1 MKARIRTFIDNILFT
16 PKPLSEN
23 SYQGFFPLPDGT
35 NSRLH
40 LRINNEGEGI
50 LILNASTIL
59 HLNPSATEFAY
70 HLIHRTDEDT
80 LVKELVKRYQISA
93 AAVKSDYEIF
103 IGRLE
108 SLLLS
113 PDLDPENFLDIE
125 RIDLHK
131 ERFSSPLR
139 LDCALTYQISDNS
152 SPVVTPVGRVKKT
165 LDTQE
170 WQTILQKAWD
180 KGIPHVVFTGG
191 EPTLRPDLVDL
202 IKFAEEI
209 GLVTGLLTDG
219 TRLTDTDYLHNLLSS
234 GLDHIMIVLNPS
246 NPVSWEAIKDVINED
261 ISLTVHITALSNT
274 HTVNYP
280 ELFEKLQG
288 LQVKKIS
295 LSADSLESSKL
306 LPEVSR
312 KALDY
317 GFSLVWDLP
326 VPYSEINPI
335 ALELVQA
342 ENSLKGA
349 ARSWLYVEPD
359 GDVLPGQGI
368 TTVLGNILT
377 DPWETIW
384 SAAKI
389 WQHDS

>member
-16 PKPLSEN
+16 PKPLPEN
-23 SYQGFFPLPDGT
+23 SYQGYFSIPDGT
-35 NSRLH
+35 NCRLH

-80 LVKELVKRYQISA
+80 LVKELVKRYQVSA

-103 IGRLE
+103 IGRLK
-108 SLLLS
+108 SLLMS

-139 LDCALTYQISDNS
+139 LDCALTYQISDNA

-219 TRLTDTDYLHNLLSS
+219 TRLTDSDYLHNLLSS

-295 LSADSLESSKL
+295 LSADSIESSKL

-312 KALDY
+312 NALDY

-384 SAAKI
+384 STAKL

>member
-16 PKPLSEN
+16 PKPLTEN

-35 NSRLH
+35 NCRLH
-40 LRINNEGEGI
+40 LRVNNEGEGI

-70 HLIHRTDEDT
+70 HLIQRTDEDII
-80 LVKELVKRYQISA
+80 VKELVKRYQISA
-93 AAVKSDYEIF
+93 SAVKSDYEVF

-108 SLLLS
+108 SLLTS

-139 LDCALTYQISDNS
+139 LDCALTYQTSDDS
-152 SPVVTPVGRVKKT
+152 SPALTPVERVKRT

-170 WQTILQKAWD
+170 WKNILQKAWD

-191 EPTLRPDLVDL
+191 EPTLRPDLVEL
-202 IKFAEEI
+202 ITFSEEI

-219 TRLTDTDYLHNLLSS
+219 ARLTDTDYLHSLLAS
-234 GLDHIMIVLNPS
+234 GLDHIMIVLYPG

-261 ISLTVHITALSNT
+261 ISLTVHITVSSN

-280 ELFEKLQG
+280 NLFEKLQE
-288 LQVKKIS
+288 LQIKKIS
-295 LSADSLESSKL
+295 LSADSLDSSKI
-306 LPEVSR
+306 LPELSR

-317 GFSLVWDLP
+317 GLSIVWDLP
-326 VPYSEINPI
+326 VPYSDINPI
-335 ALELVQA
+335 AMELVQV

-368 TTVLGNILT
+368 ISVLGNILT

-384 SAAKI
+384 SAAKL

>member
-16 PKPLSEN
+16 PKPLPEN
-23 SYQGFFPLPDGT
+23 TYRGNLPLPDGT
-35 NSRLH
+35 NCRMH
-40 LRINNEGEGI
+40 LRINDHGEGI

-70 HLIHRTDEDT
+70 HLIQQTDDET
-80 LVKELVKRYQISA
+80 IIKELVKRYQVSA
-93 AAVKSDYEIF
+93 SSVQSDYETF
-103 IGRLE
+103 KGRLE

-113 PDLDPENFLDIE
+113 PDLDPENFLDID
-125 RIDLHK
+125 RIELHK

-139 LDCALTYQISDNS
+139 LDCALTYQTSEDS
-152 SPVVTPVGRVKKT
+152 SPIVTPVDRVKRS

-170 WQTILQKAWD
+170 WKTILLIAWD

-191 EPTLRPDLVDL
+191 EPTLRPDLVEL
-202 IKFAEEI
+202 VKFAEDT
-209 GLVTGLLTDG
+209 GQVTGLLTDG
-219 TRLTDTDYLHNLLSS
+219 ARLTETDYLHSLLSA
-234 GLDHIMIVLNPS
+234 GLDHIMIVLES
-246 NPVSWEAIKDVINED
+246 KNPVSWEAIKDVINED
-261 ISLTVHITALSNT
+261 ISLTVHITVSIT
-274 HTVNYP
+274 QPSKYKD
-280 ELFEKLQG
+280 LFDRLQG
-288 LQVKKIS
+288 LQVKRIS
-295 LSADSLESSKL
+295 LSADSLEGGKMLS
-306 LPEVSR
+306 EVSR

-326 VPYSEINPI
+326 VPYSEVNPI
-335 ALELVQA
+335 ALELIQV

-349 ARSWLYVEPD
+349 GRTWLYVEPD

-389 WQHDS
+389 WQHES